1 MANQKSPLEYRVVQ
15 NDFGYWVCQVW
26 MDDELVHTTT
36 TSIESFGAFTYAL
49 QFVSREMGAQYAI
62 EGRA

>member
-1 MANQKSPLEYRVVQ
+1 MPSRKSPLEYRVAQ
-15 NDFGYWVCQVW
+15 NENGYWFCQVW
-26 MDDELVHTTT
+26 LGDELIHTTT

-62 EGRA
+62 EGRC